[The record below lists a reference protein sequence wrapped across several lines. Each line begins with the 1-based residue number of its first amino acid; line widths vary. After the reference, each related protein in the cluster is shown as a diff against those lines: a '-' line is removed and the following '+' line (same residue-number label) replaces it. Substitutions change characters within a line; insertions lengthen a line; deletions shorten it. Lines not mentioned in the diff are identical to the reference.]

1 MWLGDLGGAA
11 MSYEL
16 EMAVTTAGC
25 DGDVMVRPVL
35 VYVSGPYTHGD
46 RATNVLTALLA
57 GRQIELAG
65 HSAHVPHYGYFMDQI
80 VAREYEAWMTVDLRM
95 LQHCHWFLRLP
106 GHSPGAD
113 REHERAK
120 VLGLRIFLSLEECLA
135 ALPKGEAGG

>member
-1 MWLGDLGGAA
+1 MWVGDLGGAA
-11 MSYEL
+11 MSDE
-16 EMAVTTAGC
+16 VK
-25 DGDVMVRPVL
+25 L

-80 VAREYEAWMTVDLRM
+80 IAREYEAWMTVDLRM

-135 ALPKGEAGG
+135 ALNRMEGA